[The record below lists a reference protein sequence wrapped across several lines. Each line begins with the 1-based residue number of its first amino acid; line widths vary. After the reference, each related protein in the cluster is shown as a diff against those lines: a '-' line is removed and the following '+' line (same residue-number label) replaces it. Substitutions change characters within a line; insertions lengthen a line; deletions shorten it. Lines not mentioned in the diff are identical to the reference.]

1 MIHEVHK
8 IVKQSAKSR
17 IIIADSATSLA
28 GENKNDVVVDG
39 SHCGLNVGQMMIAAG
54 VRGMI
59 GNDAGKGLEDAGIAS
74 LKLLEEHGIPAAAVS
89 SLSAEIGVGTST
101 YADGEIS
108 VVNETAG
115 KLGITAGM
123 TAREAAGRMFESA

>member
-17 IIIADSATSLA
+17 IIIADSATSLT

-54 VRGMI
+54 VRSMI

-89 SLSAEIGVGTST
+89 SMSVEIGVGKST

-108 VVNETAG
+108 IMNEAAG
-115 KLGITAGM
+115 KLGITIGM
-123 TAREAAGRMFESA
+123 TAREAADRMFESA

>member
-17 IIIADSATSLA
+17 IIIADSATSLT

-54 VRGMI
+54 VRSMI

-89 SLSAEIGVGTST
+89 SMSAEIGVGKST

-108 VVNETAG
+108 IMNEAAG
-115 KLGITAGM
+115 KLGITIGM
-123 TAREAAGRMFESA
+123 TAREAADRMFESA